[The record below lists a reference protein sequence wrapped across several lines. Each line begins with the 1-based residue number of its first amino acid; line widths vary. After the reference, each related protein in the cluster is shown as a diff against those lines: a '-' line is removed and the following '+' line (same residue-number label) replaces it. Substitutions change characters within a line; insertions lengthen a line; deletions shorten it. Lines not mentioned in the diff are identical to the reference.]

1 MRIFF
6 RRLTNDDLPLMH
18 EWLTRPHV
26 REWWHDPST
35 FGAVVAEY
43 GPVISGA
50 DSTRAYI
57 ASLDGEDVGFI
68 QVYVVDAAT
77 RGIDQFLANA
87 DQMNR
92 GIGTAMVRAFIEH
105 VFEDRAVAQIQTDPA
120 PDNARAIRCYEKA
133 GFRPVG
139 VVDTPDGPAL
149 LMICDR
155 SIIQSGD
162 CDASRST

>member
-1 MRIFF
+1 
-6 RRLTNDDLPLMH
+6 MH

-43 GPVISGA
+43 GPVISGK

-57 ASLDGEDVGFI
+57 ASLDGTDVGFI
-68 QVYVVDAAT
+68 QVYVVDPAT
-77 RGIDQFLANA
+77 RGIDQFLASA
-87 DQMNR
+87 DQLNR
-92 GIGTAMVRAFIEH
+92 GIGTAMVRAFLEH
-105 VFEDRAVAQIQTDPA
+105 VFEDPAVAQIQTDPA
-120 PDNARAIRCYEKA
+120 PGNVRAIRCYEKA

-139 VVDTPDGPAL
+139 VVDTADGPAL
-149 LMICDR
+149 LMMSDR

-162 CDASRST
+162 SDASRST